1 MGKSVL
7 PTLER
12 PKHSVTLDPG
22 HQLPGLSVLV
32 VDDVRLAPEAL
43 EGVGALLCVVLDEQV
58 LPVHL
63 GQPRARSSEV
73 EDPTVGQLA
82 REAEMSVAKAVPV
95 SRLALF
101 GSSVDAVLK
110 VCN

>member
-1 MGKSVL
+1 M
-7 PTLER
+7 TF
-12 PKHSVTLDPG
+12 DPG

-43 EGVGALLCVVLDEQV
+43 EGVCALLCVVLNEQV
-58 LPVHL
+58 FPVHM